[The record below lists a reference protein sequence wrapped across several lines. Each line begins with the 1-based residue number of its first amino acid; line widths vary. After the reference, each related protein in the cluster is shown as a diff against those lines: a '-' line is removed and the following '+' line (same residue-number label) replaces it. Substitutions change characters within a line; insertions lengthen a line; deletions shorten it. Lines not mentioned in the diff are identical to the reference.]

1 VARDFLLSK
10 GLDAKRF
17 EVVSFGDT
25 QAAASGK
32 TAEELR
38 RVDVI
43 FRTD

>member
-25 QAAASGK
+25 Q
-32 TAEELR
+32 TADELR